1 MADQTQRLEIAT
13 VRAEVG
19 SNIVFR
25 FANDAENADSI
36 PTQSGDIQNL
46 KQVVLEIQQEAAEKV
61 SISTTIYPT
70 VAAGLA
76 ATVDQGIFLVQSNDA
91 DEIYTVWQNQ
101 GGIAV
106 NTGKTA
112 LSSTAIQ
119 TALDASNEAA
129 RAAEEAADIATSRTA
144 GFLAPSELAPAV
156 RDNGLPLQ
164 PGDRY
169 FNTID
174 QAEYIYKTDGWEIND
189 SIEAVTQ
196 INQRFSVS
204 PGPGKTPEANDDGKI
219 IIDWLPET
227 VARKSDLDALIQS
240 IKGLSVNVK
249 EFGAVGDGITS
260 DTVKVQDIIN
270 SVSSSGGGVV
280 YFPRGNFLVTGL
292 KVPGNVCLVG
302 AGASATFLSYAG
314 GPGSIGIEFIYR
326 ATSYNLGGFSHLTP
340 YNIGSFGGV
349 GVLTPANTDAF
360 TRSQRWL
367 FTDFAIR
374 GISGCE
380 TNLIIGD
387 SASSSVQRF
396 FIQGPYIPQNTDEG
410 QPQDTGILLKGVR
423 GVVNA
428 DISGYKIRGIRT
440 GVRASDFAEGF
451 HVCRGEIVG
460 SWEGIVC
467 DSKPSKPG
475 GFIDNNHL
483 NCVYRGIRMERR
495 RHITLGINQFYR
507 DSSFSA
513 HGLGFKAIEATNCA
527 GLTLGAVQTRIG
539 TGFADEG
546 VGVSLTD
553 TKDTVISEITGGE
566 SATLTK
572 ALQIN
577 ASATEAAGGI
587 TLKGISGE
595 TISTW
600 VEFTGPVSDFR
611 LADNVNERGIPSA
624 SPIVFN
630 GGSAERSSIKLPAA
644 STAIPEFSI
653 VANRNSNFSRN
664 VKARVDSPVIKESLV
679 AGSGPYVGSIYL
691 DTSSAVLGDKFTI
704 ILRQIGGS
712 NSTFNLYSGAS
723 GVSPTLIKSLASGAA
738 GVNNFRVFVCYF
750 IGSAWEIHPDIQSA
764 S

>member
-19 SNIVFR
+19 SNIVYR
-25 FANDAENADSI
+25 FANDAVGADQI
-36 PTQSGDIQNL
+36 PTQSGPIQNL
-46 KQVVLEIQQEAAEKV
+46 KQVILEIQEDASEKI

-76 ATVDQGIFLVQSNDA
+76 ASADQEIFLVQSNDA
-91 DEIYTVWQNQ
+91 DEIYAVWKNEA
-101 GGIAV
+101 GTAV

-112 LSSTAIQ
+112 LSATAIQ

-129 RAAEEAADIATSRTA
+129 QAAEDAADVATTRTA
-144 GFLAPSELAPAV
+144 GFLAPSATAPV
-156 RDNGLPLQ
+156 LRDNGLPLQ

-169 FNTID
+169 FNTTD
-174 QAEYIYKTDGWEIND
+174 QAEYIYKADGWEIND
-189 SIEAVTQ
+189 SIEAITQ
-196 INQRFSVS
+196 INSRFSLN
-204 PGPGKTPEANDDGKI
+204 PAPGKTPEAGGDGKI

-227 VARKSDLDALIQS
+227 VARKADLDSLIQS

-260 DTVKVQDIIN
+260 DTVKVQEVIDY
-270 SVSSSGGGVV
+270 VSSSGGGVV

-292 KVPGNVCLVG
+292 KAPGNVYLLG

-314 GPGSIGIEFIYR
+314 EPGAIGIEFTYR
-326 ATSYNLGGFSHLTP
+326 ATSYNLGGFGHLTP
-340 YNIGSFGGV
+340 YNIGSFGGT
-349 GVLTPANTDAF
+349 GVLTPANTEAF

-374 GISGCE
+374 GISGCA

-387 SASSSVQRF
+387 SASSSIQRF
-396 FIQGPYIPQNTDEG
+396 FLQGPYIPQNADAG
-410 QPQDTGILLKGVR
+410 QAQDTGILLKGVR

-451 HVCRGEIVG
+451 HLCRGEIVG
-460 SWEGIVC
+460 SWEGLVC
-467 DSKPSKPG
+467 DSTPSKPG
-475 GFIDNNHL
+475 GFIDNNHI

-495 RHITLGINQFYR
+495 RHITFGSNQFYR
-507 DSSFSA
+507 DASFSA
-513 HGLGFKAIEATNCA
+513 HGLGFKAIEASNCA
-527 GLTLGAVQTRIG
+527 GLTFGAVQTRIG

-553 TKDTVISEITGGE
+553 TTDTVIAEITGGE
-566 SATLTK
+566 TATLTK
-572 ALQIN
+572 ALQVT
-577 ASATEAAGGI
+577 ATAAGSAGGV
-587 TLKGISGE
+587 TLKGISGD
-595 TISTW
+595 TIATW

-611 LADNVNERGIPSA
+611 LMDNVSERGAVSA

-630 GGSAERSSIKLPAA
+630 GSGAERSSIKLPAA
-644 STAIPEFSI
+644 STAVPEFSI
-653 VANRNSNFSRN
+653 VANRNANFTRN
-664 VKARVDSPVIKESLV
+664 VKTRVDAPVIKESLV
-679 AGSGPYVGSIYL
+679 AGSGAYTGSIYL
-691 DTSSAVLGDKFTI
+691 DTSAAVLGDKFTI

-723 GVSPTLIKSLASGAA
+723 GSSPALIKTLASGAA
-738 GVNNFRVFVCYF
+738 GVNNYRVFVCYF
-750 IGSAWEIHPDIQSA
+750 IGSAWEIHPDIQSVA
-764 S
+764 